1 MELRKIKENQLTEN
15 GKQTNRQT
23 SLAHPSL
30 SECCLPPTMNFFTLF
45 SGFIMCF
52 LSTEEKISKWNIF
65 SN

>member
-30 SECCLPPTMNFFTLF
+30 NECCLPPTVNFFMLF
-45 SGFIMCF
+45 SSFIMCF
-52 LSTEEKISKWNIF
+52 LSTAEKNI
-65 SN
+65 